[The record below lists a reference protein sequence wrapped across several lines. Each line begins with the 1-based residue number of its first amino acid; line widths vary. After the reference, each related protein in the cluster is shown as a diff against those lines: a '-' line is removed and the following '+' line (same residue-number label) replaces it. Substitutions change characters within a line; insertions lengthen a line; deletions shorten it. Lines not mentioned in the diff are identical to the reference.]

1 MAPPAPVPRPG
12 AAAAAA
18 RASPPPPAAAR
29 ASSPPPPEGAPSP
42 LAALLDHLAEP
53 LDAAFLTPAASE
65 AGDADY
71 GLAAGGVAG
80 GSDEDGWEALDL
92 PGLIG
97 PSLRAELAAR
107 LRARLRLSPRRRSR
121 LVLLRDKLSFL
132 LGSLDLTL
140 SAYCLGAA
148 PAAFAVLYTAKL
160 GALMAARWWLYKRSA
175 QHYYLFDLW
184 WARSLSNVFIDT

>member
-1 MAPPAPVPRPG
+1 MLAHLWLLPASVRLAKVAFALAFG
-12 AAAAAA
+12 
-18 RASPPPPAAAR
+18 
-29 ASSPPPPEGAPSP
+29 P
-42 LAALLDHLAEP
+42 LLWSV
-53 LDAAFLTPAASE
+53 AAFHTPAASE
-65 AGDADY
+65 AGDEDY
-71 GLAAGGVAG
+71 GLHGGGGGG
-80 GSDEDGWEALDL
+80 GSDEDGWEALDVGDL
-92 PGLIG
+92 FG
-97 PSLRAELAAR
+97 PRGAELKAQLAAR

-184 WARSLSNVFIDT
+184 WVGGRLFVAEGDCYNLCYDLI